1 MGDKELGYL
10 AGIIDGC
17 GYIHIRKYTPKA
29 GKPRA
34 GIPVYTLALVI
45 SNKDIRLMEW
55 LVTTLGYGYIR
66 KEEKLYRWIIT
77 GRRVGDLM
85 EQVLPFLVIKPEQAD
100 IARFYVA
107 DMELLP
113 GRKHLSEVQMAR
125 REAWHRALIVLHQYL
140 TGSS

>member
-10 AGIIDGC
+10 AGIIDSC

-55 LVTTLGYGYIR
+55 LTETLGYGYIR
-66 KEEKLYRWIIT
+66 KEENLYRWIIT
-77 GRRVGDLM
+77 GKRVGDLM
-85 EQVLPFLVIKPEQAD
+85 EEVLPFLAIKMEQAH
-100 IARFYVA
+100 IATYYVE
-107 DMELLP
+107 DMELQP
-113 GRKHLSEVQMAR
+113 GRKHLSPVQMAR
-125 REAWHRALIVLHQYL
+125 RDAWHRDLMVLHQGL
-140 TGSS
+140 TG